1 MSMLAD
7 CGKQHFWETTFAITS
22 PHHPDNYEDNLRC
35 ICYVH
40 NPFNGLITI
49 TFDAFD
55 IEFRVDCDQDY
66 LSVGIP
72 SRRIFLA
79 RRCAS
84 AGLCES
90 NVSVRLS
97 VTRRYCVKTS

>member
-1 MSMLAD
+1 MYLSELMLMLAD

-35 ICYVH
+35 IYYVH

-49 TFDAFD
+49 TFEAFD

-72 SRRIFLA
+72 SRRIF
-79 RRCAS
+79 RIF
-84 AGLCES
+84 
-90 NVSVRLS
+90 LS
-97 VTRRYCVKTS
+97 VVGIAKCSII